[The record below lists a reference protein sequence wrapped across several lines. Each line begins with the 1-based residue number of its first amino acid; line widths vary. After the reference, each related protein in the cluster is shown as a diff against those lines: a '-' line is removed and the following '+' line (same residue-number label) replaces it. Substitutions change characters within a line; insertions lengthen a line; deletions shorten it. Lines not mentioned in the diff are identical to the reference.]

1 MLSVHCCVGVAWH
14 VLSGLVADRAVIE
27 LVCEFYVG
35 LLLVVFPVAVAV
47 CDVRGL
53 VMQRSVVHN
62 AGLVVVDHRLV
73 AN

>member
-1 MLSVHCCVGVAWH
+1 
-14 VLSGLVADRAVIE
+14 VADGAVIE

-35 LLLVVFPVAVAV
+35 LLLVVFPVTVAV

-53 VMQRSVVHN
+53 VMQGRVVHN

>member
-1 MLSVHCCVGVAWH
+1 
-14 VLSGLVADRAVIE
+14 VADGAVIE

-62 AGLVVVDHRLV
+62 AGLVVVDHSLV